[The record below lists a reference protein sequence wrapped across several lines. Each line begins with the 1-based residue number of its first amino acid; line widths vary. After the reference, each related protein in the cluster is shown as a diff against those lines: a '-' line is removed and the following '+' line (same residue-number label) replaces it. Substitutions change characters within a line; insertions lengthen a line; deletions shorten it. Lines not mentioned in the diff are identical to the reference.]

1 MIRFLELYPEHLN
14 LNGDLANVLVLR
26 RQFEMRGYEV
36 EVQTIRKGDPLPESF
51 DFFLLGHGS
60 AAAWQ
65 DIRDDLTRVL
75 PILKN
80 ATDRLVSGMVVASGF
95 ENSANILFGLES
107 ATRSRRSEFAI
118 VEVGGHELLGYVNSE
133 SDLPTAIW
141 SKNVLGTL
149 LHGPVLAKNPQ
160 LISDF
165 IENICSRRGEQV
177 RPLEMQN
184 EADQLASLVQ
194 QVWLLEKPLAGE

>member
-36 EVQTIRKGDPLPESF
+36 EVQPIRKGDPLPESF

-65 DIRDDLTRVL
+65 DIRDDLKRVL
-75 PILKN
+75 PLLKN

-95 ENSANILFGLES
+95 ENSAKILFGLES

-118 VEVGGHELLGYVNSE
+118 AEVGGHEVLGYVNSE
-133 SDLPTAIW
+133 SDLPVAIW
-141 SKNVLGTL
+141 SKNILGTL

-165 IENICSRRGEQV
+165 IANICSRRSEQI

>member
-14 LNGDLANVLVLR
+14 LNGDLANSLILR

-36 EVQTIRKGDPLPESF
+36 EVLQIRKGDPMPESF

-65 DIRDDLTRVL
+65 DIRDDLLRIL
-75 PILKN
+75 PTLKN
-80 ATDRLVSGMVVASGF
+80 AADVAVAGLVVASGF
-95 ENSANILFGLES
+95 EYSAATLFGLEPG
-107 ATRSRRSEFAI
+107 AENRRSEFVIA
-118 VEVGGHELLGYVNSE
+118 EVDGHEVLGYLNSA
-133 SDLPTAIW
+133 SDLPVATW

-165 IENICSRRGEQV
+165 IANICSRRGEQV
-177 RPLEMQN
+177 RPLETQN

-194 QVWLLEKPLAGE
+194 EAWLLEKPLASE

>member
-14 LNGDLANVLVLR
+14 LNGDLANSLVLR

-36 EVQTIRKGDPLPESF
+36 EVLQVRKGDALPASF

-65 DIRDDLTRVL
+65 DISDDLLRIL
-75 PILKN
+75 PILK
-80 ATDRLVSGMVVASGF
+80 TSSDQSVSGLVVASGF
-95 ENSANILFGLES
+95 EYSAATLFGLEPGLND
-107 ATRSRRSEFAI
+107 RRSEFVIA
-118 VEVGGHELLGYVNSE
+118 EVDGHEVLGYVNSE
-133 SDLPTAIW
+133 SDLPIAIW

-160 LISDF
+160 LISNF
-165 IENICSRRGEQV
+165 IANICSRRGEQV
-177 RPLEMQN
+177 RPLEQQN
-184 EADQLASLVQ
+184 EADQLAGLVQ
-194 QVWLLEKPLAGE
+194 EVWLLEKPLAGE

>member
-36 EVQTIRKGDPLPESF
+36 EVQAIRKGDPLPESF
-51 DFFLLGHGS
+51 DLFLLGHGS

-75 PILKN
+75 PILKS
-80 ATDRLVSGMVVASGF
+80 ATDRLASGLVVASGF
-95 ENSANILFGLES
+95 ENSAKILFGLES
-107 ATRSRRSEFAI
+107 STKSRRSEFAI
-118 VEVGGHELLGYVNSE
+118 AEVGGHEVLGYVNSE
-133 SDLPTAIW
+133 SDLPLAIW
-141 SKNVLGTL
+141 SKNILGTL

-165 IENICSRRGEQV
+165 IANICSRRGEQI

-194 QVWLLEKPLAGE
+194 QVWVLEKPLAGE

>member
-14 LNGDLANVLVLR
+14 LNGDLANSLVLR

-36 EVQTIRKGDPLPESF
+36 EVLQVRKGDALPASF

-65 DIRDDLTRVL
+65 DISDDLLRIL
-75 PILKN
+75 PFLKTSSDQSV
-80 ATDRLVSGMVVASGF
+80 AGLVVASGF
-95 ENSANILFGLES
+95 EYSAATLFGLEPGS
-107 ATRSRRSEFAI
+107 NDRRSEFVIA
-118 VEVGGHELLGYVNSE
+118 EVDGHEVLGYLNSE
-133 SDLPTAIW
+133 SDLPIAIW

-160 LISDF
+160 LISNF
-165 IENICSRRGEQV
+165 IANICSRRGEQV
-177 RPLEMQN
+177 RPLEQQN
-184 EADQLASLVQ
+184 EADQLAGLVQ
-194 QVWLLEKPLAGE
+194 EVWLLEKPLAGE

>member
-36 EVQTIRKGDPLPESF
+36 EVQAIRKGDPLPESF

-65 DIRDDLTRVL
+65 DISDDLTRVL

-95 ENSANILFGLES
+95 ENSAKILFGLES
-107 ATRSRRSEFAI
+107 STKSRRSEFAI
-118 VEVGGHELLGYVNSE
+118 AEVGGHEVLGYVNSE
-133 SDLPTAIW
+133 SDLPLAIW
-141 SKNVLGTL
+141 SKNILGTL

-165 IENICSRRGEQV
+165 IANICSRRGEQI